1 MRKILYVE
9 CGKYKFNA
17 SDPGVDYIEA
27 LDIPGDTDERETI
40 IRVFHNDGSF
50 HVIRPKNDAVVL
62 KLSAEIPDIV
72 VPEII
77 IDPAS

>member
-17 SDPGVDYIEA
+17 SDPGVLGIDTIEDPELILRIFHKDGTA
-27 LDIPGDTDERETI
+27 HI
-40 IRVFHNDGSF
+40 IRPRNETV
-50 HVIRPKNDAVVL
+50 AL
-62 KLSAEIPDIV
+62 KISEEVPDIV

-77 IDPAS
+77 LDPAS